1 MILKPS
7 KIKYWIKESF
17 GKDYL
22 IGLTTFFL

>member
-22 IGLTTFFL
+22 IGLTTFIL